1 MQLKSFIKKMAV
13 EKKLSAQLVM
23 QNYMLERLLERI
35 SLSRYRQNFV
45 FKGGFLIASMVGLDN
60 RATKDLDA
68 TMQGITLT
76 HDIIRTI
83 FDELC
88 TMEIDDDVSFSISK
102 IFDIRIMDTYPGIR
116 INLKAYYPPLC
127 VHLAVDVTT
136 GDRITPKEIEYS
148 FKLFFHNRAISIL
161 AYNLE
166 TILAEKIE
174 TILSRNTANTR
185 LRDFYDVNILYAL
198 RGKEVR
204 FEVLKS
210 ALLETTKRR
219 GSGKVLAQYRE
230 IMSSIKSS
238 KEMNVFWMNHQ
249 KDFAYAKDITF
260 EATCDSLLSLMCS
273 TMDE

>member
-148 FKLFFHNRAISIL
+148 FKLLFHNRAISIL

-198 RGKEVR
+198 RGKECR

-219 GSGKVLAQYRE
+219 GSGKVLSQYRE

-249 KDFAYAKDITF
+249 KNFAYAKDITF

>member
-148 FKLFFHNRAISIL
+148 FKLLFHNRAISIL

-219 GSGKVLAQYRE
+219 GSGKVLSQYRE

-249 KDFAYAKDITF
+249 KNFAYAKDITF